1 MHTHNL
7 LIDKCTNRH
16 NIKNVRKQL
25 PKLEIILSFAFVNKN
40 LTFVIKSIN
49 SIDTRALVIASE
61 QEEILG
67 EFDFI
72 GENQRNAL
80 D

>member
-7 LIDKCTNRH
+7 LIDKRTNRH
-16 NIKNVRKQL
+16 NIKDIRKEF
-25 PKLEIILSFAFVNKN
+25 PKLEIILPFAFVNEN

-72 GENQRNAL
+72 GEDQRNAL